1 MKFLAIL
8 GTTAALLALA
18 TTGPALADEGGQFGS
33 IGKAVKKAN
42 QIRELQVTE
51 EEEVKLGTEVSAKIR
66 ERYGVVQ
73 DAAVHRYVTLVG
85 AVLATST
92 NRPNLPWT
100 FVVLDV
106 DGVNA
111 FAAPGGFVHITKG
124 ALALIQNE
132 AELAGVLGHEIIH
145 ITEKHTIGALQKKES
160 IKMGAEETLSGNA
173 ALFNQVVGEVVSNIT
188 NQAFSSSEETESDEK
203 GLILANKVGYAPQG
217 LAAVLTR
224 LKERNKEN
232 TAEKRGM
239 FPSHPA
245 MQARIDKLTKQAGA
259 MKPAGAATLADRYK
273 KVITFTPVP
282 QTEIA
287 MVAEGAAGLAGGGE
301 AKPAEKKEEPKKEE
315 PKKKGFGLGR
325 LVSPGGGEKQSTQAS
340 ASGGSRGLDPERDG
354 KGGPNPKPVP
364 VKIGMPDIQAFK
376 KEGGLT

>member
-1 MKFLAIL
+1 MKHLVVL
-8 GTTAALLALA
+8 STTAFLALA
-18 TTGPALADEGGQFGS
+18 SAGPAWADGREQFGS
-33 IGKAVKKAN
+33 LGKVVKKAN
-42 QIRELQVTE
+42 QVRELQMSE

-92 NRPNLPWT
+92 DRATLPWT

-145 ITEKHTIGALQKKES
+145 VTEKHTIRAIQKKGA
-160 IKMGAEETLSGNA
+160 IKMGAEETLSSNA

-188 NQAFSSSEETESDEK
+188 NQAFSSSEESESDQK
-203 GLILANKVGYAPQG
+203 GLALASKVGYAPQG

-224 LKERNKEN
+224 LKERNKDN
-232 TAEKRGM
+232 AAEKRGM
-239 FPSHPA
+239 FPSHPE
-245 MQARIDKLTKQAGA
+245 MQARIDKLNKQAAA
-259 MKPAGAATLADRYK
+259 MKPAGTATLADRYK

-282 QTEIA
+282 QAEIPT
-287 MVAEGAAGLAGGGE
+287 VAEGSAGLAGGST
-301 AKPAEKKEEPKKEE
+301 AKPDAKKEEPKKEE
-315 PKKKGFGLGR
+315 PKKKGFGLGK
-325 LVSPGGGEKQSTQAS
+325 LISPGGGEKQSTQAS

-354 KGGPNPKPVP
+354 KGGSNPKPVP
-364 VKIGMPDIQAFK
+364 VKVGVADIQAFK